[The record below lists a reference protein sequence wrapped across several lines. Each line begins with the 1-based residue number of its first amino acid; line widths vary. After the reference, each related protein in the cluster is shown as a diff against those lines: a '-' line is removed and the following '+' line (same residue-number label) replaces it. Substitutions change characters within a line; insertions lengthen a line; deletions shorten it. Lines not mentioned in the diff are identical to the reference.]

1 MLVNKK
7 IRINCQ
13 HMLLSLFQIRVSKLA
28 LISFLINEWMVSKR
42 ITLRT
47 ISSLHWLGGGK
58 KIIFQ
63 QGSNKS
69 TEPHFFTTL

>member
-1 MLVNKK
+1 
-7 IRINCQ
+7 
-13 HMLLSLFQIRVSKLA
+13 MLLALFQIRASTLA
-28 LISFLINEWMVSKR
+28 LISCLINEWMVSKR

-58 KIIFQ
+58 KKIIFQ

-69 TEPHFFTTL
+69 TEPHFFTML